1 LVNFREKYT
10 LFTCSYSRK
19 LAFENYAKIAAG
31 LKATK
36 VIGKSPYLIFFIIKE
51 YFLNINEIFL
61 FNFVR

>member
-1 LVNFREKYT
+1 MKSTHILHTYT
-10 LFTCSYSRK
+10 LSRK
-19 LAFENYAKIAAG
+19 LAFENYAKIAVG

-36 VIGKSPYLIFFIIKE
+36 VIGKSPLSDIFFIIKE